1 MKEYNNA
8 VTLWADD
15 VYRFAIHCSCDEDMG
30 KDAVQEAYTALWEH
44 RDSVN
49 VEKVKSFLLTVVH
62 NWVMSQHRHHKVHED
77 NAPDLIGE
85 KVVAPEALAEES
97 LKFAKKLTAGPLV
110 SYANIKKQVYA
121 AAFSDYERFLDDVEN
136 PTQHECSNTED
147 FKEGCSAFMEKRKAA
162 FQGK

>member
-1 MKEYNNA
+1 MTLKEYNNA
-8 VTLWADD
+8 VTLLADD

-85 KVVAPEALAEES
+85 KVVAPLKDVEGYSCREIAEVLNISE
-97 LKFAKKLTAGPLV
+97 TQV
-110 SYANIKKQVYA
+110 SVYLFRARITMKKQLIALGY
-121 AAFSDYERFLDDVEN
+121 DNNNR
-136 PTQHECSNTED
+136 
-147 FKEGCSAFMEKRKAA
+147 
-162 FQGK
+162 